1 MADEHSLEFSILEA
15 GDDLSAFSC
24 RNPVFTRY
32 LVERAGQDMR
42 RRAATVV
49 LMRLSGETAVI
60 GYYTISAF
68 GIALADLD
76 PTMQKRL
83 LRYPVVPS
91 VLIGR
96 LALDERYEGK
106 GLGRLL
112 LVDAL
117 ERAARLD
124 VAVWGVV
131 VDAIDEAAVSF
142 YRRFGFIAL
151 ESDPHRLVLPLQTYL
166 KARESG

>member
-1 MADEHSLEFSILEA
+1 MAVEYSLEFSILEA
-15 GDDLSAFSC
+15 GDDLSGFSC
-24 RNPVFTRY
+24 RNAVFTRY
-32 LVERAGQDMR
+32 LTERAGQDMR

-49 LMRLSGETAVI
+49 LMRRSGEAAVI

-68 GIALADLD
+68 GIALADLN

-83 LRYPVVPS
+83 PRYPVVPS

-96 LALDERYEGK
+96 LAVDERYEGK
-106 GLGRLL
+106 GLGRIL

-131 VDAIDEAAVSF
+131 VDAIDEAAARF
-142 YRRFGFIAL
+142 YQKFGFIGVA
-151 ESDPHRLVLPLQTYL
+151 SDPNRLVLPLQTYL
-166 KARESG
+166 KARESR